1 MGFCLFNSVAIAAR
15 CAIREDLAE
24 RVLIVDWDVHHGNG
38 TQDIFYSD
46 GSVYYLS
53 LHQSPHYPGTG
64 SSDERGTGPGAGTTR
79 NLPMPPGLP
88 AERYVEALLDA
99 VDEAAEFGPDLVLI
113 SAGFDGAAGD
123 PLGGFTLEPDHFRQ
137 MTIEISRRTSATAA
151 GRIVSV
157 MEGGYD
163 PPSLGENVDA
173 HLRALVEAA
182 TGTAPGASDDL

>member
-15 CAIREDLAE
+15 SAIQEGLAE

-38 TQDIFYSD
+38 TQDTFYSD

-64 SSDERGTGPGAGTTR
+64 SAAERGSGAGSGSTR
-79 NLPMPPGLP
+79 NLPMSPGLL
-88 AERYVEALLDA
+88 AEHYLERLLEA
-99 VDEAAEFGPDLVLI
+99 VDEAAEFAPDLVMI
-113 SAGFDGAAGD
+113 SAGFDAAAGD
-123 PLGGFTLEPDHFRQ
+123 PLGGFTLEADHFRQ
-137 MTIEISRRTSATAA
+137 LTLGISRRTAASAA

-163 PPSLGENVDA
+163 PRTLGENVDA

-182 TGTAPGASDDL
+182 TGTAPGASNGV